1 MKTILLQVNNN
12 EDYDLFLSI
21 AKRLN
26 CKVIPTEN
34 WSEIEKEDIVF
45 SSEMLGELEKRLSQM
60 ENDPKDS
67 FTMEDV
73 KIELERKFG
82 RKIQTSKAG

>member
-1 MKTILLQVNNN
+1 MKTILLQIQNND
-12 EDYDLFLSI
+12 DYELFLSI

-26 CKVIPTEN
+26 CRIIPTEN
-34 WSEIEKEDIVF
+34 WSEIEKEDILF
-45 SSEMLGELEKRLSQM
+45 SSEMILELEKRLSQM
-60 ENDPKDS
+60 ENNPHES

-73 KIELERKFG
+73 KKELEGKFG